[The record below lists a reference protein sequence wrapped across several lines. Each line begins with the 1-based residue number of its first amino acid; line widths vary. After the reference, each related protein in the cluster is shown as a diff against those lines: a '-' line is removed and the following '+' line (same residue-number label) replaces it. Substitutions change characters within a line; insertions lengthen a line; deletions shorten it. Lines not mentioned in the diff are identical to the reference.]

1 MQLMFLGKFP
11 GYIRLTRTTIK
22 WLDSSSSSLKKI
34 MFLAQLVFK
43 FSVTVAKK
51 MPLYIP

>member
-1 MQLMFLGKFP
+1 MQLMFSGKFP

-22 WLDSSSSSLKKI
+22 WLDSSSLKKI